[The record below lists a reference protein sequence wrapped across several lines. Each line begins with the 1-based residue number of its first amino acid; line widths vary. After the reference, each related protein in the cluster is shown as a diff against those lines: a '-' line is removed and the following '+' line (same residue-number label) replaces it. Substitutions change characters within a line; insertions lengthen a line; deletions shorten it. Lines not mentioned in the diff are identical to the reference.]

1 MLDLLA
7 ESPILISVMLLA
19 IAAGMIFG
27 WLQTG
32 KRQTLWVALCSLL
45 LIPVAH
51 WIAARWET
59 DREQI
64 ENLLY
69 ELAEAV
75 QENDVERAVRVIGDS
90 DMQARA
96 RTELLRYR
104 FDMAAINKVRSIRII
119 EGTFPQEAD
128 VELSVKVDVSDRQG
142 RFTRVRV
149 LRLLL
154 LKMEQRGSSWF
165 VTDYQHFPIT
175 GQPDAASQISN
186 QLSR

>member
-7 ESPILISVMLLA
+7 DSPILISVMLLA

-32 KRQTLWVALCSLL
+32 KRQTLWVALISLL

-75 QENDVERAVRVIGDS
+75 QENDVEQAVRVIGDP

-104 FDMAAINKVRSIRII
+104 FDMAAINKVRSIRIV

-142 RFTRVRV
+142 HFTRVRV